1 MSSPFLDS
9 SVTLIDFFEETYLPQ
24 LLENAPPE
32 QVKQFRNAIGRATL
46 LLGHAATLGDL
57 VDPSFAKSFVEDLV
71 QRGFTINRAEAF
83 ASCLR
88 QVRDAA
94 REERRVRSKESMAKG
109 EAPVLHRPN
118 VLQEVAQFLEDHP
131 RSISAA
137 FASILEADDQ
147 ICSHSL

>member
-57 VDPSFAKSFVEDLV
+57 VDPSFAKSFVEDLT

-83 ASCLR
+83 SSCLR

-94 REERRVRSKESMAKG
+94 RQQRQAESTQAKG
-109 EAPVLHRPN
+109 QAPAYQRPN
-118 VLQEVAQFLEDHP
+118 VVEQVVQFIADHP

-137 FASILEADDQ
+137 LASIMEADDQ